1 MPSITL
7 RAGRILVAV
16 LALATCGCGGKA
28 GKPKKAKVEQ
38 PIVPAAVDAEAAIPV
53 DERRITVA
61 PPVDW
66 KREPRSKDH
75 LVRYVPGRKNFPSV
89 TVLGGDPPAG
99 ITAVDADNHAAF
111 VAAVAE
117 SLTGQFTNAEGKSTL
132 LKKPSP
138 LDVGPHKAVV
148 WAAPGTAKV
157 DGLSQPIERS
167 CTAIVVAGRMY
178 TIEARAPKGKLDDA
192 GRAAGRGVAAG
203 IAAAQSAPAAEPA
216 APPADA
222 PPAAEDPPATEPG
235 DDAAAAPPAAN

>member
-1 MPSITL
+1 MPLINL
-7 RAGRILVAV
+7 RVGRLVVALLV
-16 LALATCGCGGKA
+16 LATCGCGGKA
-28 GKPKKAKVEQ
+28 AKPKKAKSEP
-38 PIVPAAVDAEAAIPV
+38 PIVPAAVDTEAAIPV

-75 LVRYVPGRKNFPSV
+75 LVRYVPGRTNFPSV

-117 SLTGQFTNAEGKSTL
+117 SLAGQFTNAEGKSTL
-132 LKKPSP
+132 LKKPAA
-138 LDVGPHKAVV
+138 LDVGPHKAAV
-148 WAAPGTAKV
+148 WTAPGTAKV

-178 TIEARAPKGKLDDA
+178 TIEARAPKGRLDDA

-203 IAAAQSAPAAEPA
+203 IAAAQDPEP
-216 APPADA
+216 APPAE
-222 PPAAEDPPATEPG
+222 PQPAADEAPATEPG
-235 DDAAAAPPAAN
+235 DAATTPPAAN